1 MTAIEK
7 EIAQDVLDEGM
18 VVKKENYGSI
28 TSYEVELDGA
38 RYVITKDGD
47 EIIYFLRLVA

>member
-7 EIAQDVLDEGM
+7 EIAQDVLDKGT

-28 TSYEVELDGA
+28 TSYEVELDGS
-38 RYVITKDGD
+38 RYIITKDGD
-47 EIIYFLRLVA
+47 EIIYFLRRIA